1 MCVTLLMKKNGKKKG
16 GVWGGGVGVE
26 FDGLQSLNLVLPLIS
41 SRSYS
46 GYLIYEQVIW
56 TTHAWIF
63 ILYIKKGPNLPPKQE
78 A

>member
-1 MCVTLLMKKNGKKKG
+1 MCVTLPINQNGKKKG
-16 GVWGGGVGVE
+16 GGGE
-26 FDGLQSLNLVLPLIS
+26 FDGLHSLNLVLPLIS
-41 SRSYS
+41 SHSYS

-78 A
+78 ARLGE